1 MSKLTR
7 PFLCAGL
14 SMSRLRT
21 SLLASCRLL
30 GLVLLLGATIAAS
43 PVQRTAD
50 PTGFV
55 DRDKRV
61 LTIWHLVPFHAGGD
75 LAQYET
81 TLAQNRDQVRRS
93 LTEELV
99 GSLQKMSQSGAPV
112 EALLEPMAQIL
123 VMFDLMHDLHKA
135 RDQAR
140 IDFSVESQL
149 KASLDALF
157 TANDVRDAERRIQ
170 FSRGALPQ
178 DLRAYLQGGSPGSG
192 VGGRLSRDDA
202 AHRQAFAMQQQ
213 IDFLAHGSFTHVGGG
228 DFQLTLHLTNI
239 RNGAMRSLEARGPL
253 GQATRQL
260 AQKMFDLFQKNDYPA
275 WDAGPAP
282 LQWLAPPANPARD
295 DPRSASF
302 GYAFQEAAT
311 YCRARGY
318 RLPYARE
325 LLMAESGSAHKA
337 GGIGRLLP
345 QTNYPVLDRRHA
357 WSDHVLRLED
367 GQASAL
373 RPVTAFSAKGL
384 FWCVK
389 GEPAREIMTLETVWR
404 LHREHQ
410 AGDGS
415 NRDIFAAVEM
425 IRRVLGEFDESISYY
440 HNTSTGERFDKIQPL
455 ASVGAALEALRRR
468 GIVIDLAGP
477 MRPR

>member
-1 MSKLTR
+1 MTTLNTA
-7 PFLCAGL
+7 LVAAG
-14 SMSRLRT
+14 R
-21 SLLASCRLL
+21 LLALASLI
-30 GLVLLLGATIAAS
+30 GLTVATSAA
-43 PVQRTAD
+43 QRTAD

-55 DRDKRV
+55 DRDTRV
-61 LTIWHLVPFHAGGD
+61 LTIWHSVPFHAGGD
-75 LAQYET
+75 LAQYQAT
-81 TLAQNRDQVRRS
+81 MAQNRDQVRRS
-93 LTEELV
+93 LTEELS
-99 GSLQKMSQSGAPV
+99 GSLQKMTQSGAAV

-178 DLRAYLQGGSPGSG
+178 DLRAYLQGGAPAPGVAS
-192 VGGRLSRDDA
+192 RLSRDDA
-202 AHRQAFAMQQQ
+202 ARRQAFALQQQ

-239 RNGAMRSLEARGPL
+239 RNGAMRSLEARGPV

-275 WDAGPAP
+275 WEAGPAP

-302 GYAFQEAAT
+302 GYAFQEATA

-325 LLMAESGSAHKA
+325 LLMAESGSAYKA

-367 GQASAL
+367 GQTSAL

-384 FWCVK
+384 FWCVQ
-389 GEPAREIMTLETVWR
+389 GEPAREIMTLEKVWR

-425 IRRVLGEFDESISYY
+425 IRRALGEFDEGTSYY
-440 HNTSTGERFDKIQPL
+440 HNTSTGERFDRVQPL
-455 ASVGAALEALRRR
+455 ASVGAALEVLRRH
-468 GIVIDLAGP
+468 GIVIDLSGP

>member
-1 MSKLTR
+1 MFSLR
-7 PFLCAGL
+7 
-14 SMSRLRT
+14 SRL
-21 SLLASCRLL
+21 LAFCRLL
-30 GLVLLLGATIAAS
+30 GLALLLGVTIAAS

-50 PTGFV
+50 PTNFV

-61 LTIWHLVPFHAGGD
+61 LTIWHQVPFHAGGD

-81 TLAQNRDQVRRS
+81 TMAQNRDQVRRS
-93 LTEELV
+93 LTDELA

-123 VMFDLMHDLHKA
+123 VMFDLMHDLHKV

-140 IDFSVESQL
+140 MDFSIESQL
-149 KASLDALF
+149 KAGLDALF
-157 TANDVRDAERRIQ
+157 TANDVREAERRIQ

-178 DLRAYLQGGSPGSG
+178 DLRAYLQGGSVGPGVDS
-192 VGGRLSRDDA
+192 RLSRDDA
-202 AHRQAFAMQQQ
+202 GRRQAYALQQQ
-213 IDFLAHGSFTHVGGG
+213 IDFLAQGTFTHVGGAE
-228 DFQLTLHLTNI
+228 FQLTLHLTNI

-253 GQATRQL
+253 APATRQL
-260 AQKMFDLFQKNDYPA
+260 AQQLFDLFQKNDYPA
-275 WDAGPAP
+275 WEAGPVP

-295 DPRSASF
+295 DPRSVSF
-302 GYAFQEAAT
+302 GYAYQEAAT

-325 LLMAESGSAHKA
+325 LLMAESGSAYKL
-337 GGIGRLLP
+337 GGIGRLIP
-345 QTNYPVLDRRHA
+345 QTNYPVLDRRHVG
-357 WSDHVLRLED
+357 SDHVLRLED
-367 GQASAL
+367 GQAPAV
-373 RPVTAFSAKGL
+373 RPLTGFSAKGL

-389 GEPAREIMTLETVWR
+389 GDPSREIQALETVWR

-410 AGDGS
+410 SGDGS
-415 NRDIFAAVEM
+415 DRDVFAAVET
-425 IRRVLGEFDESISYY
+425 IRRALGEFGESTSYY
-440 HNTSTGERFDKIQPL
+440 HNTSTGERFDRIQPL